1 VIFLSKAKNNIK
13 KINNSKII
21 IDLEGCTKCKACITA
36 CPARLFYFE
45 VDQLQIFETFED
57 TCIECGHCVAICPVN
72 VIRLKVHE
80 HKPLKSI
87 ELKKERPSYESFYN
101 LTITRRSIR
110 QFKDKPIDRSLIQ
123 KLLDIIQYSPTAE
136 NAENVCVSIIQDK
149 ELVAKI
155 SDSITTQMKNFLQLA
170 ESPQG
175 LKALEK
181 MLPKSAYKTA
191 IENLPQVKDI
201 LKMIDHGLDFW
212 CWNGELII
220 LHGDKETGFIRE
232 NCTLAAAHIMLAAE
246 LLGLATCSLGFLM
259 YFSLQF
265 KQIKKLMKIPKKN
278 YIGYAL
284 AIGYPDVKYK
294 RIPARKPLKV
304 EWI

>member
-1 VIFLSKAKNNIK
+1 VIFLSKAENEPKE
-13 KINNSKII
+13 INNSII
-21 IDLEGCTKCKACITA
+21 SIDLEGCTKCKACITA

-45 VDQLQIFETFED
+45 ADKLQILDIFED

-72 VIRLKVHE
+72 VIRLKIHE

-101 LTITRRSIR
+101 LALTRRSIR
-110 QFKDKPIDRSLIQ
+110 QFKDESIDRSLIE
-123 KLLDIIQYSPTAE
+123 KLLDIVEYSPTAE

-155 SDSITTQMKNFLQLA
+155 SDAITTQMRNFIQLA

-181 MLPKSAYKTA
+181 MLSKNAYKTA
-191 IENLPQVKDI
+191 MDNLPQLKEI

-232 NCTLAAAHIMLAAE
+232 NCSLAAAHIMLAAE

-259 YFSLQF
+259 YLSEQF
-265 KQIKKLMKIPKKN
+265 KQIKKLMNIPKKN
-278 YIGYAL
+278 LIGYAH